1 MINTVFQGS
10 LVRPFTVVNLK
21 AKRTCREEGCYGLVR
36 GVSVLNMEE
45 EGIFVKKKGVLYGLL
60 EEVNVLNTEGH
71 GLGRN
76 VMKRGCS
83 CRAQKGDDTT
93 MVQVNS
99 SWTLIPPSHQ
109 PSVIRS
115 LRAVPENRVA
125 SPLLPHI
132 HSHSDDLDR
141 DLTAHHESPLDVDQ
155 GPPRAGTFPRLTDE
169 KQPTYRVCKPL
180 VVSDWANA
188 SQEPSNSYTSCNGF
202 GGAEMFKPGKILLD
216 VLKTR
221 VKNSLTMRFK
231 EKISN
236 YGGMAI
242 FTFPITTTPDV
253 EKNRINWT
261 RDPLTTPCALSGQAA
276 VDIGTQEDMDIT
288 IKSEPDNYK
297 SCFVKLEH
305 LTDGFLKILENIK
318 VDTNTKE
325 DVVIPIKSEMDNLK
339 PCCVK
344 LERLSDTFIA
354 TGKHIKKNKGKLICL
369 SLLGQVQGGGEN
381 IEYEG
386 TKSLKKFIGEGCSK
400 TALIGSKCIKQ
411 GGTRKTC
418 KEEDCSRL
426 ARGGNV
432 LNMEEPGSFVKKK
445 GALNG
450 LWGEVNVLDMVEL
463 RRNVMKMDALTR
475 LKGEESVLDMEKPP
489 AKKTFKEMGVLNGL
503 WVEELKARNIQFPPE
518 SPVTM
523 LRSLLSKNICKA
535 SDPNNKELSCSV
547 SQPSHEDRDHGKLAS
562 VTIEEASRLPIP
574 PVVSATSLQSSSTL
588 SKTQIIEVVDLNV
601 AEEGVVELILEKR
614 VPFDEETFRSYYEA
628 SGRDQ
633 VRETS
638 GLSTSPI
645 LSLPSVRT
653 FSERLPF
660 GKRVMRG
667 FVVLIP
673 LRNMRA
679 TTTVNALCRRVWALF
694 WVPRVVV
701 SDNGPCFRSSCFK
714 NMCFGWEIKHIT
726 ISPYLPG
733 PNHVERCNRN
743 IKTLMILHMRS
754 NFGVPSIIS
763 KKAQRKVADAYN
775 KGRLPVPFILGDK
788 VLGKEFPLS
797 SLADK
802 RSAKLCQQWGG
813 PWSVDTFLTPVTV
826 YLKNIK
832 DASMTSMNK
841 RGPAEGVDHRE
852 ERLENI
858 VWCAVPLPKQFKA
871 GGPSASKGVRQSIWC
886 RWCMEPG
893 RSILRA

>member
-1 MINTVFQGS
+1 MKFLQSKIDTNTQEDVVKHIKSEMDDFKPCCVKLERLSDRFLTTGNHTQKRNGKLNYFS
-10 LVRPFTVVNLK
+10 PPVKSKVEDYVQTEVLRLDRSYKCIKHKGAEFKNKGKETRCGNLTKLAAQLTRLIVNTITTLVRRSRTKTELSQEVNRKVTPTKRKRGPLLTHEPVVTGWLANTPSPWWEAFSPALSVTTPSQE

-45 EGIFVKKKGVLYGLL
+45 EGIFVKKKGVLNGLL
-60 EEVNVLNTEGH
+60 EEVKVLNTEGL

-99 SWTLIPPSHQ
+99 SWTLIPPSLQ

-115 LRAVPENRVA
+115 LRAVPGNRVA

-180 VVSDWANA
+180 VMISD
-188 SQEPSNSYTSCNGF
+188 SP
-202 GGAEMFKPGKILLD
+202 
-216 VLKTR
+216 
-221 VKNSLTMRFK
+221 TMRFK

-261 RDPLTTPCALSGQAA
+261 RSHDPLRSEWSGGGHKRTDSYGQCIANYHIA
-276 VDIGTQEDMDIT
+276 ESKKQPLLPVTMECWAWDPPPHCRGDDHRFYKGVLELVPQTSYKRTDSYGQCIANYHIAESKKQPLLPVDIGTQEDMDIT

-418 KEEDCSRL
+418 KEEECSRL
-426 ARGGNV
+426 ARGG
-432 LNMEEPGSFVKKK
+432 
-445 GALNG
+445 
-450 LWGEVNVLDMVEL
+450 
-463 RRNVMKMDALTR
+463 
-475 LKGEESVLDMEKPP
+475 
-489 AKKTFKEMGVLNGL
+489 
-503 WVEELKARNIQFPPE
+503 
-518 SPVTM
+518 
-523 LRSLLSKNICKA
+523 SKCIK
-535 SDPNNKELSCSV
+535 DV
-547 SQPSHEDRDHGKLAS
+547 GKRKNCR
-562 VTIEEASRLPIP
+562 EGASRH
-574 PVVSATSLQSSSTL
+574 V
-588 SKTQIIEVVDLNV
+588 
-601 AEEGVVELILEKR
+601 R
-614 VPFDEETFRSYYEA
+614 
-628 SGRDQ
+628 GR
-633 VRETS
+633 
-638 GLSTSPI
+638 
-645 LSLPSVRT
+645 
-653 FSERLPF
+653 
-660 GKRVMRG
+660 GKC
-667 FVVLIP
+667 I
-673 LRNMRA
+673 
-679 TTTVNALCRRVWALF
+679 
-694 WVPRVVV
+694 
-701 SDNGPCFRSSCFK
+701 
-714 NMCFGWEIKHIT
+714 
-726 ISPYLPG
+726 
-733 PNHVERCNRN
+733 
-743 IKTLMILHMRS
+743 
-754 NFGVPSIIS
+754 
-763 KKAQRKVADAYN
+763 
-775 KGRLPVPFILGDK
+775 
-788 VLGKEFPLS
+788 
-797 SLADK
+797 
-802 RSAKLCQQWGG
+802 
-813 PWSVDTFLTPVTV
+813 
-826 YLKNIK
+826 
-832 DASMTSMNK
+832 
-841 RGPAEGVDHRE
+841 
-852 ERLENI
+852 
-858 VWCAVPLPKQFKA
+858 
-871 GGPSASKGVRQSIWC
+871 
-886 RWCMEPG
+886 
-893 RSILRA
+893 